1 MGRRAY
7 PCNIKEAFMCDLSE
21 LDCAKTDC
29 FYFTNSQKGEMPC
42 LVCIDSSEF
51 KNTGSGRGLER
62 LIGDD
67 VPPAA
72 GISPEPAP
80 VAEATP
86 APRIIETV
94 REATKRWKAAEA
106 EAKAKG
112 DKARQ
117 KAIKEFINSYLG
129 NLQPSKTV
137 ELVDPLT
144 APLDQFR
151 QIGRGKGL
159 SR

>member
-1 MGRRAY
+1 MNNVNG
-7 PCNIKEAFMCDLSE
+7 LG
-21 LDCAKTDC
+21 CAKTDC

-42 LVCIDSSEF
+42 LICNDSSEF
-51 KNTGSGRGLER
+51 KNTGAGRGLER

-80 VAEATP
+80 AAEATP

-112 DKARQ
+112 DKSR
-117 KAIKEFINSYLG
+117 KNAINDIINTYLG
-129 NLQPSKTV
+129 NLPPSKTV

-144 APLDQFR
+144 AHLDQLH

>member
-1 MGRRAY
+1 
-7 PCNIKEAFMCDLSE
+7 MCDLSE
-21 LDCAKTDC
+21 LDCVKTDC
-29 FYFTNSQKGEMPC
+29 FYFPNSQKGEMPC
-42 LVCIDSSEF
+42 LVCSDFSEF
-51 KNTGSGRGLER
+51 KNTGAGRGLER

-67 VPPAA
+67 VPPAPA
-72 GISPEPAP
+72 DVSPSESAP
-80 VAEATP
+80 AEAT
-86 APRIIETV
+86 APRIIESV

-117 KAIKEFINSYLG
+117 KAIKDIISNYLG
-129 NLQPSKTV
+129 ELSPSKTV

-144 APLDQFR
+144 APVDQLH